1 MVAIAEAVVQMY
13 RHGQL
18 PCGSLLKHLAKGYF
32 RAAIGVAEAAGVRK
46 RREAHPRDGRAMNR
60 IRAAGG
66 IGETQTG
73 AGLHGR
79 DFGCGSRNEA
89 NQRVV
94 LLDEGK
100 SKRMVGPAQSG
111 RGVNT
116 VVAIHLAGLDTVA
129 ERLHFIGRL
138 QGVVEVVQKKRYA
151 QPLSFGIGRGAVDGS
166 GEAKK
171 GLFEGR
177 EKSEMLPAGPS
188 FEVNQVLHRAQSSSI
203 LGEEP
208 VGCHAPSTSGDSY
221 YLSTSFRFSAA
232 SMIVR
237 HFQSLLP
244 LLLLTLLAASSCS
257 KKTAQEQ
264 AAATTATTDGDE
276 IDPYSNL
283 VFTFDEKVVD
293 EARQNR
299 WDTTR
304 FVSFSP
310 NIRGKFK
317 WTGDRELTFSPL
329 EPFRPS
335 TVFSANLRPET
346 LPSGKQRLALN
357 RPKFHTPY
365 LSMAAPQVFY
375 SSSKRAAGTAELRA
389 NLVFN
394 YPVRPADVKARLR
407 VTQDGKPVAVEVNSA
422 EPDAT
427 VALTFMQDVRPGSPM
442 QIDIAPG
449 LRPAAGTKATEKI
462 LTAQAEIPD
471 QSTLEVRELTGSL
484 LNGQPVVTLLLNQPV
499 SAADIQPNLKVTPT
513 IAFSVEALESGFAL
527 RGGFEVGKTYQI
539 SLAAGTRG
547 LLGGSLG
554 KAFSQAVSFGDE
566 RPSLSFTSS
575 DKAMYLDA
583 LGNRNLGLRINEV
596 AKVKVTIAKVYA
608 NNIQQLLRGEK
619 QYGYPEYNEGEPRE
633 SNTDENGDYIDRSF
647 QYYDTQTIGNILS
660 ERTISVDALP
670 KEGGL
675 HLLNLNLKDLE
686 FQGPMKGLYVIRVQD
701 TERQWLQVSKLVAV
715 TDLGLIVKQ
724 GATGGTVVFANSIRT
739 AQPLAGVTVN
749 LVSSNNQVIGSVKT
763 DGSGVAQFDSS
774 ASMRRFKLGM
784 ITAVKDADFSFLNLT
799 KSRVETSRFAVGGL
813 TSNAAHYQAF
823 LYGDRNLYRPG
834 DTVRTNTVIRTEDWK
849 NPPAGL
855 PLKIRLLL
863 PSGKEYSS
871 LQQKLSAAGSF
882 ESRFILPA
890 TIMTGLYTLEVLT
903 GNDVLLTSRQI
914 SVEEFIPDRLKVTV
928 TAAPAVLKP
937 GQNVAA
943 SITAVNLFGPPAA
956 DRKFEVEFSLK
967 QKAFSAPKY
976 PDYSFTINSGERR
989 KTTNEDGEASSESAL
1004 TARFEKTVRE
1014 GSTDAAGHGTAA
1026 YTVPDF
1032 HDLGTLEGVAFA
1044 TVFDETGRPVNRL
1057 ATFDVQTQA
1066 TMFGIANLPDL
1077 ISTKQALTVKLLA
1090 LTPAGKPTSAPADIK
1105 VVRKLWETVLER
1117 QGGRYVYNSQQRDQ
1131 VILNQSR
1138 TVGAET
1144 SFSFTPIYSGE
1155 YEVRVSRPGATSYV
1169 TQRFYAYG
1177 YGDTQANSFEVN
1189 NEGEVTIEADKPKYA
1204 PGETANLLLKSPFA
1218 GRILV
1223 TVERANVLDHFYV
1236 TTDGKAAEVKI
1247 PIKAGH
1253 VPNVYVTATA
1263 VRAHTAQDRLPL
1275 TVARGFLPLTVEK
1288 TDSRLAVAITA
1299 PAASRSQT
1307 WQTVEITTAPRA
1319 QLTLA
1324 VVDEG
1329 ILQLKN
1335 YQTPDP
1341 HAYFYQKRALE
1352 VSAFDVYPFLLP
1364 ELGTS
1369 SSGGDA
1375 ADMRNR
1381 TNPVPNRRVK
1391 LVSKWSGVLTADG
1404 DGKLRYRVRVPQF
1417 SGALRIMAVAYKDD
1431 AFGSAEF
1438 TMKVTDPVVIS
1449 TALPR
1454 FMSPG
1459 DTIDVPVTFTNTTSK
1474 KMGVSAKMELS
1485 GPLVAAEPV
1494 IPYADI
1500 PGSYQPTGYVIPV
1513 PPNSEKRVTFHLKA
1527 SQSIGVG
1534 TVTIVATG
1542 QVIGTESKEVFTETI
1557 ELPVRPAA
1565 SLEKRTGSGVIAGGA
1580 TLPLNLKTDFLP
1592 ASLSSRL
1599 VVSRSPLTEFS
1610 KDLRYLLQYPYGC
1623 LEQTVSAAFPQLYY
1637 ADLAATLQQ
1646 KTGAAAK
1653 SQRYNPNYH
1662 VQEAIRKIES
1672 MQLYN
1677 GSLSYWPGGD
1687 YDNWW
1692 ATAYAAHF
1700 LQEAQQA
1707 GFAVNKSCLDKVLK
1721 YLAFRLKKR
1730 ETEPYQYFD
1739 VNNLARQRT
1748 IASKEIA
1755 YSLYVLALT
1764 GRQDPVALNY
1774 YRANRPLLTEDSQF
1788 LLACTQSL
1796 LGNQR
1801 AFRELLPTKFGSERA
1816 ARRALDGSFYSP
1828 IRDEGL
1834 VLNALVSTDPNNPQ
1848 IPGIARQLSR
1858 QMKEARWLSTQESA
1872 FALLALGKIARQNA
1886 RSTATASLFID
1897 GKPAGNF
1904 DGKDLTLRNV
1914 ANRNVSIRTVGKGSL
1929 YYFWETEGISTSGQV
1944 KEEDAYLKVRRRFL
1958 TRDGVPL
1965 GTPTFRQNDLVV
1977 VKITLETADAAGEIK
1992 NVAITDLLP
2001 AGLEIENPRIGA
2013 LRDLSWAKDAT
2024 TPDYLD
2030 VRDDRINL
2038 FTTATGTPKNFYY
2051 LCRAVSKGTFKLGPV
2066 NADAMYNAD
2075 YHSYNGAGVVR
2086 VK

>member
-1 MVAIAEAVVQMY
+1 MLARY
-13 RHGQL
+13 R
-18 PCGSLLKHLAKGYF
+18 F
-32 RAAIGVAEAAGVRK
+32 
-46 RREAHPRDGRAMNR
+46 
-60 IRAAGG
+60 
-66 IGETQTG
+66 
-73 AGLHGR
+73 
-79 DFGCGSRNEA
+79 
-89 NQRVV
+89 
-94 LLDEGK
+94 
-100 SKRMVGPAQSG
+100 
-111 RGVNT
+111 
-116 VVAIHLAGLDTVA
+116 
-129 ERLHFIGRL
+129 
-138 QGVVEVVQKKRYA
+138 
-151 QPLSFGIGRGAVDGS
+151 
-166 GEAKK
+166 
-171 GLFEGR
+171 
-177 EKSEMLPAGPS
+177 
-188 FEVNQVLHRAQSSSI
+188 
-203 LGEEP
+203 
-208 VGCHAPSTSGDSY
+208 
-221 YLSTSFRFSAA
+221 
-232 SMIVR
+232 
-237 HFQSLLP
+237 LP
-244 LLLLTLLAASSCS
+244 LLLMLLAAASCS

-264 AAATTATTDGDE
+264 AAEMAQTDGDE

-293 EARQNR
+293 EAQQNR

-304 FVSFSP
+304 YVTFSP

-335 TVFSANLRPET
+335 TVFSASLRPET
-346 LPSGKQRLALN
+346 LPSDKQKLALN

-365 LSMAAPQVFY
+365 LNMAAPQVFY
-375 SSSKRAAGTAELRA
+375 GSSKRAAGTAELRA

-394 YPVRPADVKARLR
+394 YPVRPADVKSRLK
-407 VTQDGKPVAVEVNSA
+407 VTQGGKPVAVEVNSA
-422 EPDAT
+422 EPDAM
-427 VALTFMQDVRPGSPM
+427 VAVTFMQDVQTGTPV

-449 LRPAAGTKATEKI
+449 LRPAAGTKATDKA
-462 LTAQAEIPD
+462 LSAQAEIPD

-499 SAADIQPNLKVTPT
+499 SATDIQPNLTVKPAV
-513 IAFSVEALESGFAL
+513 AFSVEALESGFAL
-527 RGGFEVGKTYQI
+527 RGGFEVGKTYQV

-547 LLGGSLG
+547 LLGGTLG
-554 KAFSQAVSFGDE
+554 EAFTQAVSFGDE

-619 QYGYPEYNEGEPRE
+619 QYGYPEYDEDEPRE

-647 QYYDTQTIGNILS
+647 QYYDTENIGNVLS
-660 ERTISVDALP
+660 ERTISVDGLP

-675 HLLNLNLKDLE
+675 RLLNLNLKDLE
-686 FQGPMKGLYVIRVQD
+686 FQGPLKGLYVIRVQD

-724 GATGGTVVFANSIRT
+724 GATGGTTVFANSIRT
-739 AQPLAGVTVN
+739 AEPLSGVTVN
-749 LVSSNNQVIGSVKT
+749 LISSNNQVIGTTTT
-763 DGSGVAQFDSS
+763 DKSGVAQFDSA
-774 ASMRRFKLGM
+774 ASMKRFTLGM
-784 ITAVKDADFSFLNLT
+784 ITATKEADFSFLDLT
-799 KSRVETSRFAVGGL
+799 KSRVETSRFEVGGL
-813 TSNAAHYQAF
+813 TSNTAHYQAF

-849 NPPAGL
+849 TPAAGL

-882 ESRFILPA
+882 ESRFILPP
-890 TIMTGLYTLEVLT
+890 TIMTGLYTMEVLT

-914 SVEEFIPDRLKVTV
+914 SVEEFIPDRMKVTV
-928 TAAPAVLKP
+928 TAAPKILKP
-937 GQNVAA
+937 GQDVTAR
-943 SITAVNLFGPPAA
+943 ITAVNLFGPPAA

-976 PDYSFTINSGERR
+976 PDFNFTINSGEKRR
-989 KTTNEDGEASSESAL
+989 TTNDDGEASESAL
-1004 TARFEKTVRE
+1004 TSRFEKTVRE
-1014 GSTDAAGHGTAA
+1014 GSTDAAGLGTAT
-1026 YTVPDF
+1026 YSVPDYR
-1032 HDLGTLEGVAFA
+1032 DLGTLEGVAFA

-1066 TMFGIANLPDL
+1066 TMFGIGNLPDL

-1090 LTPAGKPTSAPADIK
+1090 LTPGGKPTSAPAEIK

-1131 VILNQSR
+1131 TILSQSR

-1144 SFSFTPIYSGE
+1144 SFSFTPVYSGE
-1155 YEVRVSRPGATSYV
+1155 YEVRISRPGATSYV
-1169 TQRFYAYG
+1169 TQQFYAYG

-1189 NEGEVTIEADKPKYA
+1189 NEGEVTIEADKPKYE

-1223 TVERANVLDHFYV
+1223 TVERANVLDYFYV
-1236 TTDGKAAEVKI
+1236 STDGKAAEVKI
-1247 PIKAGH
+1247 PIKAEH

-1288 TDSRLAVAITA
+1288 ADSRLAVAIAA

-1352 VSAFDVYPFLLP
+1352 VAAFDVYPFLLP

-1375 ADMRNR
+1375 ADMRRR

-1404 DGKLRYRVRVPQF
+1404 DGKIRYRVRVPQF

-1431 AFGSAEF
+1431 AFGSAEA
-1438 TMKVTDPVVIS
+1438 TMKVADPVVIS

-1459 DTIDVPVTFTNTTSK
+1459 DTIDVPVTLTNTTGK
-1474 KMGVSAKMELS
+1474 PLNVTVGVEVS
-1485 GPLVAAEPV
+1485 GPIKVREAGTDSPWTLPIV
-1494 IPYADI
+1494 ILKKLK
-1500 PGSYQPTGYVIPV
+1500 
-1513 PPNSEKRVTFHLKA
+1513 PNTEQRALFHAYA
-1527 SQSIGVG
+1527 SQQIGN
-1534 TVTIVATG
+1534 A
-1542 QVIGTESKEVFTETI
+1542 QVKILIKSRDDNKPISEETI
-1557 ELPVRPAA
+1557 DLPIRPAA
-1565 SLEKRTGSGVIAGGA
+1565 SLEKRTGSGVVAGGA

-1592 ASLSSRL
+1592 SSLTSRL

-1646 KTGAAAK
+1646 KSGAGPKA
-1653 SQRYNPNYH
+1653 QRYNPNYH

-1707 GFAVNKSCLDKVLK
+1707 GFAVNKSVLDKVLK

-1739 VNNLARQRT
+1739 VSNIARQRT

-1755 YSLYVLALT
+1755 YSLYVLALA
-1764 GRQDPVALNY
+1764 GRQDPVAMNY
-1774 YRANRPLLTEDSQF
+1774 YRANRPLLAEDSRF

-1801 AFRELLPTKFGSERA
+1801 AFRELLPTRFGGERA

-1834 VLNALVSTDPNNPQ
+1834 ILNVLVSTDPNNPQ

-1858 QMKEARWLSTQESA
+1858 QLKQAPWLSTQESV
-1872 FALLALGKIARQNA
+1872 FALLAFGKIARQNA
-1886 RSTATASLFID
+1886 KSTATASLTID

-1914 ANRNVSIRTVGKGSL
+1914 ANRNVSIRTAGKGSI
-1929 YYFWETEGISTSGQV
+1929 YYFWETEGISASGQV
-1944 KEEDAYLKVRRRFL
+1944 REEDSYLKVRRQFL
-1958 TRDGVPL
+1958 TRDGAPL
-1965 GTPTFRQNDLVV
+1965 GAPTFRQNDLVV
-1977 VKITLETADAAGEIK
+1977 VRISIESGDAAGEIK

-2013 LRDLSWAKDAT
+2013 LRELAWAKDAS

-2030 VRDDRINL
+2030 VRDDRINM
-2038 FTTATGTPKNFYY
+2038 FTTATGTPKHFYY

-2066 NADAMYNAD
+2066 NADAMYNAE

-2086 VK
+2086 VR

>member
-1 MVAIAEAVVQMY
+1 M
-13 RHGQL
+13 
-18 PCGSLLKHLAKGYF
+18 LARF
-32 RAAIGVAEAAGVRK
+32 R
-46 RREAHPRDGRAMNR
+46 
-60 IRAAGG
+60 
-66 IGETQTG
+66 
-73 AGLHGR
+73 
-79 DFGCGSRNEA
+79 
-89 NQRVV
+89 
-94 LLDEGK
+94 
-100 SKRMVGPAQSG
+100 
-111 RGVNT
+111 
-116 VVAIHLAGLDTVA
+116 
-129 ERLHFIGRL
+129 
-138 QGVVEVVQKKRYA
+138 
-151 QPLSFGIGRGAVDGS
+151 
-166 GEAKK
+166 
-171 GLFEGR
+171 
-177 EKSEMLPAGPS
+177 
-188 FEVNQVLHRAQSSSI
+188 
-203 LGEEP
+203 
-208 VGCHAPSTSGDSY
+208 
-221 YLSTSFRFSAA
+221 
-232 SMIVR
+232 
-237 HFQSLLP
+237 LLP
-244 LLLLTLLAASSCS
+244 LLLLLLAASSCS
-257 KKTAQEQ
+257 KKSAQEQ
-264 AAATTATTDGDE
+264 AAQEQTDGEE
-276 IDPYSNL
+276 IDPYANIT
-283 VFTFDEKVVD
+283 FTFDKEVVD
-293 EARQNR
+293 AGKLNQ
-299 WDTTR
+299 WDTTQ
-304 FVSFSP
+304 FVQFSP
-310 NIRGKFK
+310 AVRGRFK
-317 WTGDRELTFSPL
+317 WTSANELTFSPL
-329 EPFRPS
+329 SPFRPS
-335 TVFSANLRPET
+335 TVFKAALVSEN
-346 LPSGKQRLALN
+346 LPSGKQELALN
-357 RPKFHTPY
+357 RRAFHTPY
-365 LSMAAPQVFY
+365 LKMADPQVFY
-375 SSSKRAAGTAELRA
+375 GASKRAAGTAELAA

-394 YPVRPADVKARLR
+394 YPVRPADLRPRLR
-407 VTQDGKPVAVEVNSA
+407 ITQDGKPVAVEISTA

-427 VALTFMQDVRPGSPM
+427 LGVTFKQEVRTGTPL

-449 LRPAAGTKATEKI
+449 LKPAGGTIATTAP
-462 LTAQAEIPD
+462 LTAQADVPD
-471 QSTLEVRELTGSL
+471 QQTLEVRELTGSL
-484 LNGQPVVTLLLNQPV
+484 LNGQPVVTVLTNQPV
-499 SAADIQPNLKVTPT
+499 AAPDIEPNLTVSPKV
-513 IAFSVEALESGFAL
+513 AFSVETVESGFVL
-527 RGGFEVGKTYQI
+527 KGGFEVGKSYQI
-539 SLAAGTRG
+539 TLAPGTRG
-547 LLGGSLG
+547 TLGGVLNE
-554 KAFSQAVSFGDE
+554 KYSQAVSFEAE
-566 RPSLSFTSS
+566 RPSLDFSTG

-583 LGNRNLGLRINEV
+583 LGARNLGLRINQV
-596 AKVKVTIAKVYA
+596 QKVKVTIAKVYA

-619 QYGYPEYNEGEPRE
+619 QYGYPEYDEDEPRE
-633 SNTDENGDYIDRSF
+633 SNTDEEGNYIDRSF
-647 QYYDTQTIGNILS
+647 RYYDTENIGNVIS
-660 ERTISVDALP
+660 ERTISVDGLP

-675 HLLNLNLKDLE
+675 RLLNLDLKALE
-686 FQGPMKGLYVIRVQD
+686 FQGAMKGLYVIRVQD

-715 TDLGLIVKQ
+715 TDIGLIVKQ

-739 AQPLAGVTVN
+739 AEPLSGVTVN
-749 LVSSNNQVIGSVKT
+749 LVSSNNQVIGTTTT
-763 DGSGVAQFDSS
+763 DKAGVAQFDSA
-774 ASMRRFKLGM
+774 ASMKRFQLGM
-784 ITAVKDADFSFLNLT
+784 ITAVKDADFSFLDLT
-799 KSRVETSRFAVGGL
+799 KSRVETSRYEVGGL

-823 LYGDRNLYRPG
+823 LYGDRDLYRPG

-849 NPPAGL
+849 VPPTGL
-855 PLKIRLLL
+855 PVKIRLLL

-871 LQQKLSAAGSF
+871 LRQKLSAAGSF
-882 ESRFILPA
+882 ESSFILPP
-890 TIMTGLYTLEVLT
+890 TVMTGLYTLEVLT

-914 SVEEFIPDRLKVTV
+914 SVEEFIPDRMKVTV
-928 TAAPAVLKP
+928 TAAPTVLRP
-937 GQNVAA
+937 GQNVTA

-967 QKAFSAPKY
+967 QKSFAPKAY
-976 PDYSFTINSGERR
+976 PNYSFTINSGEKRR
-989 KTTNEDGEASSESAL
+989 TLSEDGEETSESAL
-1004 TARFEKTVRE
+1004 TSRFEKTVRE
-1014 GSTDAAGHGTAA
+1014 GTTDAAGRGTAT

-1032 HDLGTLEGVAFA
+1032 RDLGTLEGVAFA

-1066 TMFGIANLPDL
+1066 TMFGIGSLPEL
-1077 ISTKQALTVKLLA
+1077 IGTRRALTVKLLA
-1090 LTPAGKPTSAPADIK
+1090 LTPAGKPTTAQAEVK

-1117 QGGRYVYNSQQRDQ
+1117 QGGRYVYNSQQREQ
-1131 VILNQSR
+1131 TILSQTR
-1138 TVGAET
+1138 AVGAET

-1169 TQRFYAYG
+1169 TQSFYAYG
-1177 YGDTQANSFEVN
+1177 YGDTQANSFEVS
-1189 NEGEVTIEADKPKYA
+1189 NEGAVSIEADKAKYA
-1204 PGETANLLLKSPFA
+1204 PGETAKLLLKAPFA

-1236 TTDGKAAEVKI
+1236 STDGKAAEVKI
-1247 PIKAGH
+1247 PIKADH
-1253 VPNVYVTATA
+1253 VPNVYITATA
-1263 VRAHTAQDRLPL
+1263 VRAHDGRDRLPL

-1288 TDSRLAVAITA
+1288 ADSRLPVTIAA

-1375 ADMRNR
+1375 ADLRRR

-1404 DGKLRYRVRVPQF
+1404 DGKVRYRVRVPQF

-1438 TMKVTDPVVIS
+1438 TMKVADPVVIS

-1454 FMSPG
+1454 FASPG
-1459 DTIDVPVTFTNTTSK
+1459 DTVIATVTYTNTTNKPIRGLEFLAFGDEKSK
-1474 KMGVSAKMELS
+1474 VKPNVNYKCPDCSESNSYERVLQPNAELQL
-1485 GPLVAAEPV
+1485 PFTMV
-1494 IPYADI
+1494 
-1500 PGSYQPTGYVIPV
+1500 
-1513 PPNSEKRVTFHLKA
+1513 
-1527 SQSIGVG
+1527 VG
-1534 TVTIVATG
+1534 QG
-1542 QVIGTESKEVFTETI
+1542 IGTTPIRAVFSPDLSRENGGFKNNFTETI
-1557 ELPVRPAA
+1557 DLPIRPAA
-1565 SLEKRTGSGVIAGGA
+1565 SLEKRTGSGVLAGGA

-1592 ASLSSRL
+1592 TSLSSRL

-1677 GSLSYWPGGD
+1677 GSLSYWPAGD

-1707 GFAVNKSCLDKVLK
+1707 GFAVNKSVLDKVLK

-1739 VNNLARQRT
+1739 VSNIARERT

-1755 YSLYVLALT
+1755 YSLYVLSLA
-1764 GRQDPVALNY
+1764 GRQDPVALSY
-1774 YRANRPLLTEDSQF
+1774 YRANRPLLTEDSRF

-1816 ARRALDGSFYSP
+1816 AKRALDGSFYSP
-1828 IRDEGL
+1828 IRDLGL
-1834 VLNALVSTDPNNPQ
+1834 MLNALVSTDPNNPQ
-1848 IPGIARQLSR
+1848 IPGMARQLSR
-1858 QMKEARWLSTQESA
+1858 QMKAAYWLNTQESA
-1872 FALLALGKIARQNA
+1872 FALLALGKIAHQNA
-1886 RSTATASLFID
+1886 RSTATAAFTID
-1897 GKPAGNF
+1897 GKPAGSF
-1904 DGKDLTLRNV
+1904 TGKDLTLRNV
-1914 ANRNVSIRTVGKGSL
+1914 ANRNVSIRNAGRGSL
-1929 YYFWETEGISTSGQV
+1929 YYFWETEGISASGQV
-1944 KEEDAYLKVRRRFL
+1944 KEEDSYLKVRRQFL
-1958 TRDGVPL
+1958 TRDGAPL
-1965 GTPTFRQNDLVV
+1965 GAPAFRQNDLVV
-1977 VKITLETADAAGEIK
+1977 VKLTLEAGDGAGVIK

-2013 LRDLSWAKDAT
+2013 LRELNWAKDAS

-2038 FTTATGTPKNFYY
+2038 FATATTTPQHFYY

-2066 NADAMYNAD
+2066 NADAMYNAE

-2086 VK
+2086 VR

>member
-1 MVAIAEAVVQMY
+1 MLARY
-13 RHGQL
+13 R
-18 PCGSLLKHLAKGYF
+18 F
-32 RAAIGVAEAAGVRK
+32 
-46 RREAHPRDGRAMNR
+46 
-60 IRAAGG
+60 
-66 IGETQTG
+66 
-73 AGLHGR
+73 
-79 DFGCGSRNEA
+79 
-89 NQRVV
+89 
-94 LLDEGK
+94 
-100 SKRMVGPAQSG
+100 
-111 RGVNT
+111 
-116 VVAIHLAGLDTVA
+116 
-129 ERLHFIGRL
+129 
-138 QGVVEVVQKKRYA
+138 
-151 QPLSFGIGRGAVDGS
+151 
-166 GEAKK
+166 
-171 GLFEGR
+171 
-177 EKSEMLPAGPS
+177 
-188 FEVNQVLHRAQSSSI
+188 
-203 LGEEP
+203 
-208 VGCHAPSTSGDSY
+208 
-221 YLSTSFRFSAA
+221 
-232 SMIVR
+232 
-237 HFQSLLP
+237 LP
-244 LLLLTLLAASSCS
+244 LLLMLLAAASCS

-264 AAATTATTDGDE
+264 AAEMAQTDGDE

-304 FVSFSP
+304 YVTFSP

-335 TVFSANLRPET
+335 TVFSASLRPET
-346 LPSGKQRLALN
+346 LPSDKQKLALN

-365 LSMAAPQVFY
+365 LDMAAPQVFY
-375 SSSKRAAGTAELRA
+375 GSSKRAAGTAELKA

-394 YPVRPADVKARLR
+394 YPVRPADVKSRLK
-407 VTQDGKPVAVEVNSA
+407 VTQGGKPVAVEVNSA
-422 EPDAT
+422 EPDAL
-427 VALTFMQDVRPGSPM
+427 VGLTFMQDVQPGTPV

-449 LRPAAGTKATEKI
+449 LRPAAGTKATDKP

-484 LNGQPVVTLLLNQPV
+484 LNGQPVVTVLLNQPMRV
-499 SAADIQPNLKVTPT
+499 EDAQATVKVTPAVAYT
-513 IAFSVEALESGFAL
+513 VEALESGFTL

-539 SLAAGTRG
+539 SLLAGANG
-547 LLGGSLG
+547 VLGGRLG
-554 KAFSQAVSFGDE
+554 EAFSQAVSFGDE
-566 RPSLSFTSS
+566 RPSLTFTSS

-619 QYGYPEYNEGEPRE
+619 QYGYPEYDEDEPRE

-647 QYYDTQTIGNILS
+647 QYYDTENIGNVLS
-660 ERTISVDALP
+660 ERTISVDGLP
-670 KEGGL
+670 KENGL
-675 HLLNLNLKDLE
+675 RLLNLNLKDLE
-686 FQGPMKGLYVIRVQD
+686 FQGPLKGLYVIRVQD

-739 AQPLAGVTVN
+739 AEPLSGVTVN
-749 LVSSNNQVIGSVKT
+749 LVSSNNQVIGTTTT
-763 DGSGVAQFDSS
+763 DKAGVAQFDSA
-774 ASMRRFKLGM
+774 ASMKRFSLGM
-784 ITAVKDADFSFLNLT
+784 VTATKDADFSFLDLG
-799 KSRVETSRFAVGGL
+799 KSRVETSRYEVGGL

-823 LYGDRNLYRPG
+823 LYGDRSLYRPG
-834 DTVRTNTVIRTEDWK
+834 DTVRTNTVVRTEDWK

-882 ESRFILPA
+882 ESRFILPP

-914 SVEEFIPDRLKVTV
+914 SVEEFIPDRLKVNV
-928 TAAPAVLKP
+928 TAAPKAVLP
-937 GQNVAA
+937 GQDVTA
-943 SITAVNLFGPPAA
+943 SITALNLFGPPAA

-989 KTTNEDGEASSESAL
+989 RTTDDGEGSSESAL

-1014 GSTDAAGHGTAA
+1014 GATDATGRGTAT
-1026 YTVPDF
+1026 YTVPDY

-1090 LTPAGKPTSAPADIK
+1090 LTPGGKPTTAPADIK
-1105 VVRKLWETVLER
+1105 VVRRLWETVLER
-1117 QGGRYVYNSQQRDQ
+1117 QGGRYVYQSQQRDQ
-1131 VILNQSR
+1131 VILSQR
-1138 TVGAET
+1138 RAVGTET
-1144 SFSFTPIYSGE
+1144 SFSFTPVYSGE
-1155 YEVRVSRPGATSYV
+1155 YEVRVSRPGASSYV

-1204 PGETANLLLKSPFA
+1204 PGESARLLLKAPFA

-1236 TTDGKAAEVKI
+1236 STDGKAAEVKI
-1247 PIKAGH
+1247 PLKAEH

-1263 VRAHTAQDRLPL
+1263 VRAHTAHDRLPL

-1288 TDSRLAVAITA
+1288 PDSRLPLAIAA
-1299 PAASRSQT
+1299 PATSRSQT
-1307 WQTVEITTAPRA
+1307 WQTVEVTTAPRA

-1329 ILQLKN
+1329 ILQRN
-1335 YQTPDP
+1335 DYRTPDP

-1364 ELGTS
+1364 ELGSS

-1375 ADMRNR
+1375 ADLRRR

-1404 DGKLRYRVRVPQF
+1404 DGKIRYRVRVPQF

-1431 AFGSAEF
+1431 AFGSAEA
-1438 TMKVTDPVVIS
+1438 TMKVADPVVIS

-1459 DTIDVPVTFTNTTSK
+1459 DTIDVPVTLTNTTNK
-1474 KMGVSAKMELS
+1474 PIS
-1485 GPLVAAEPV
+1485 GSIQLQLPTPLIGAPITVTRRSEDYKLEETQKTPGIVEYVDFGPNSVART
-1494 IPYADI
+1494 I
-1500 PGSYQPTGYVIPV
+1500 TL
-1513 PPNSEKRVTFHLKA
+1513 PPNKEQRVVFRMNAHRIGNGKIESVFH
-1527 SQSIGVG
+1527 
-1534 TVTIVATG
+1534 VAG
-1542 QVIGTESKEVFTETI
+1542 ARNSNEFSETI
-1557 ELPVRPAA
+1557 ELPIRPAA
-1565 SLEKRTGSGVIAGGA
+1565 SLEKRTGSGVIAGGT

-1592 ASLSSRL
+1592 SSLTSRL

-1653 SQRYNPNYH
+1653 AQRYNPNYH

-1707 GFAVNKSCLDKVLK
+1707 GFAVNKSVLDKVLK

-1739 VNNLARQRT
+1739 ASNIARQRT
-1748 IASKEIA
+1748 IASREIA
-1755 YSLYVLALT
+1755 YSLYVLALA
-1764 GRQDPVALNY
+1764 GRQDPVAMNY
-1774 YRANRPLLTEDSQF
+1774 YRANRPLLTEDSKF

-1801 AFRELLPTKFGSERA
+1801 AFRELLPTRFGSERA
-1816 ARRALDGSFYSP
+1816 AKRALDGSFYSP

-1834 VLNALVSTDPNNPQ
+1834 VLNALASTDPTNPQ
-1848 IPGIARQLSR
+1848 IPGLARQLSR
-1858 QMKEARWLSTQESA
+1858 QLKQAPWLSTQEEA

-1897 GKPAGNF
+1897 GKPAGTF
-1904 DGKDLTLRNV
+1904 DGRDLTLRNV
-1914 ANRNVSIRTVGKGSL
+1914 ANRNVSIRTAGKGSL
-1929 YYFWETEGISTSGQV
+1929 YYFWETEGISASGQV
-1944 KEEDAYLKVRRRFL
+1944 REEDSYLKVRRQFL
-1958 TRDGVPL
+1958 NRDGQPL
-1965 GTPTFRQNDLVV
+1965 GSPTFRQNDLVV
-1977 VKITLETADAAGEIK
+1977 VRISIEAGDAAGVVK

-2013 LRDLSWAKDAT
+2013 LRELAWAKDAA

-2038 FTTATGTPKNFYY
+2038 FTTATSTPQHFYY

-2075 YHSYNGAGVVR
+2075 YHSNNGAGVVR
-2086 VK
+2086 VQ

>member
-1 MVAIAEAVVQMY
+1 MLARY
-13 RHGQL
+13 R
-18 PCGSLLKHLAKGYF
+18 F
-32 RAAIGVAEAAGVRK
+32 
-46 RREAHPRDGRAMNR
+46 
-60 IRAAGG
+60 
-66 IGETQTG
+66 
-73 AGLHGR
+73 
-79 DFGCGSRNEA
+79 
-89 NQRVV
+89 
-94 LLDEGK
+94 
-100 SKRMVGPAQSG
+100 
-111 RGVNT
+111 
-116 VVAIHLAGLDTVA
+116 
-129 ERLHFIGRL
+129 
-138 QGVVEVVQKKRYA
+138 
-151 QPLSFGIGRGAVDGS
+151 
-166 GEAKK
+166 
-171 GLFEGR
+171 
-177 EKSEMLPAGPS
+177 
-188 FEVNQVLHRAQSSSI
+188 
-203 LGEEP
+203 
-208 VGCHAPSTSGDSY
+208 
-221 YLSTSFRFSAA
+221 
-232 SMIVR
+232 
-237 HFQSLLP
+237 LP
-244 LLLLTLLAASSCS
+244 LLLLLLAASSCS

-264 AAATTATTDGDE
+264 AAETAQTDGDE

-293 EARQNR
+293 EGQQNR

-304 FVSFSP
+304 YVTFSP
-310 NIRGKFK
+310 KIRGKFK

-335 TVFSANLRPET
+335 TVFSASLRPET
-346 LPSGKQRLALN
+346 LPSGKQKLALN

-365 LSMAAPQVFY
+365 LDMAAPQVFY
-375 SSSKRAAGTAELRA
+375 GSSKRAAGTAELRA

-394 YPVRPADVKARLR
+394 YPVRPSDVKSRLK
-407 VTQDGKPVAVEVNSA
+407 VTQGGKPVAVEVNSA
-422 EPDAT
+422 EPDAM
-427 VALTFMQDVRPGSPM
+427 VAVTFMQDVQPGTPV

-449 LRPAAGTKATEKI
+449 LRPATGTKATEKV

-499 SAADIQPNLKVTPT
+499 STTDVQPNLKVTPAV
-513 IAFSVEALESGFAL
+513 AFSVEALESGLAL

-554 KAFSQAVSFGDE
+554 EAFSQAVSFGDE

-575 DKAMYLDA
+575 EKAMYLDA

-619 QYGYPEYNEGEPRE
+619 QYGYPEYDEDEPRE

-647 QYYDTQTIGNILS
+647 QYYDTESIGNVLS
-660 ERTISVDALP
+660 ERTISVDGLP

-675 HLLNLNLKDLE
+675 RLLNLNLKDLE
-686 FQGPMKGLYVIRVQD
+686 FQGPMKGMYVIRVQD

-724 GATGGTVVFANSIRT
+724 GTTGGTVVFASSIRT
-739 AQPLAGVTVN
+739 AEPLAGVTVN
-749 LVSSNNQVIGSVKT
+749 LVSSNNQVIGTTTT
-763 DGSGVAQFDSS
+763 DKSGVAQFDSA
-774 ASMRRFKLGM
+774 ASMKRFTLGM
-784 ITAVKDADFSFLNLT
+784 ITAVKDADFSFLDLT
-799 KSRVETSRFAVGGL
+799 KSRVETSRFEVGGL

-849 NPPAGL
+849 NPPTGL

-882 ESRFILPA
+882 ESRFILPP
-890 TIMTGLYTLEVLT
+890 TIMTGLYTMEVLT
-903 GNDVLLTSRQI
+903 GNDVLLTSQQI
-914 SVEEFIPDRLKVTV
+914 SVEEFIPDRMKVTV
-928 TAAPAVLKP
+928 MAAPKTVKP
-937 GQNVAA
+937 GQDVTA

-989 KTTNEDGEASSESAL
+989 KSTNEDGESSESAL
-1004 TARFEKTVRE
+1004 TSRFEKTVRE
-1014 GSTDAAGHGTAA
+1014 GTTDAAGHGTAA

-1090 LTPAGKPTSAPADIK
+1090 LTPAGKPISAQADIK
-1105 VVRKLWETVLER
+1105 VVRRLWETVLER

-1131 VILNQSR
+1131 VILSQSR
-1138 TVGAET
+1138 AVGAET

-1155 YEVRVSRPGATSYV
+1155 YEVRVSRPGASSYV

-1189 NEGEVTIEADKPKYA
+1189 NEGEVTIEADKAKYE

-1247 PIKAGH
+1247 PIKAEH

-1288 TDSRLAVAITA
+1288 ADSRLPVAIAA

-1381 TNPVPNRRVK
+1381 TNPVPNRRMK

-1404 DGKLRYRVRVPQF
+1404 DGKVRYRVRVPQF

-1431 AFGSAEF
+1431 AFGSAEA
-1438 TMKVTDPVVIS
+1438 TMKVADPVVIS

-1459 DTIDVPVTFTNTTSK
+1459 DTIDVPVTLTNTTK
-1474 KMGVSAKMELS
+1474 NKLGVSFSNELT
-1485 GPLVAAEPV
+1485 GPLQAIEETYFEGAHSPPAQKIEGSNVLVPILPNAENRIIFRVVA
-1494 IPYADI
+1494 
-1500 PGSYQPTGYVIPV
+1500 
-1513 PPNSEKRVTFHLKA
+1513 K
-1527 SQSIGVG
+1527 QSIGTGQILIVAKAYTVG
-1534 TVTIVATG
+1534 TGKAET
-1542 QVIGTESKEVFTETI
+1542 FTETI
-1557 ELPVRPAA
+1557 ELPIRPAA
-1565 SLEKRTGSGVIAGGA
+1565 SLEKRTGSGVVASGA

-1592 ASLSSRL
+1592 SSLTSRL

-1646 KTGAAAK
+1646 KSGSGPKA
-1653 SQRYNPNYH
+1653 QRYNPNYH

-1707 GFAVNKSCLDKVLK
+1707 GFAVNKSVLDKVLK

-1739 VNNLARQRT
+1739 ANNLARQRT

-1755 YSLYVLALT
+1755 YSLYVLALA
-1764 GRQDPVALNY
+1764 GRQDPVAMNY
-1774 YRANRPLLTEDSQF
+1774 YRANRPLLAEDSKF

-1801 AFRELLPTKFGSERA
+1801 AFRELLPTRFGSERA
-1816 ARRALDGSFYSP
+1816 AKRALDGSFYSP

-1834 VLNALVSTDPNNPQ
+1834 ILNALVSTDPNNPQ

-1858 QMKEARWLSTQESA
+1858 QMKAAPWLSTQESA

-1914 ANRNVSIRTVGKGSL
+1914 ANRNVSIRTAGKGSL
-1929 YYFWETEGISTSGQV
+1929 YYFWETEGISASGQV
-1944 KEEDAYLKVRRRFL
+1944 KEEDSYLKVRRQFL
-1958 TRDGVPL
+1958 NRDGAPL

-1977 VKITLETADAAGEIK
+1977 VKITIEAGDGVGEIK

-2013 LRDLSWAKDAT
+2013 LRELAWAKDAA

-2030 VRDDRINL
+2030 VRDDRINM
-2038 FTTATGTPKNFYY
+2038 FTTATGTPKAFYY

-2066 NADAMYNAD
+2066 NADAMYNAE

-2086 VK
+2086 VR